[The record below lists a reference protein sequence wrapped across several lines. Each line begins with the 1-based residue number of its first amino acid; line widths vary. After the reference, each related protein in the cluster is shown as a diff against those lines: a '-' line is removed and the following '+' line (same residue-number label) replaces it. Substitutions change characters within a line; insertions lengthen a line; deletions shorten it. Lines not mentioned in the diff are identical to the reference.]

1 MKSSSRLSAVLHAL
15 MHMAAHKHPMT
26 SETLAQCMSTH
37 PVVVRRTMAGL
48 REAGLVSS
56 TKGHNGGWSILCD
69 MEKTTIRDI
78 HEALGEPAV
87 YAIGHSSETPQCL
100 LEQAVNAALDEAMKE
115 AEALLLARFQSLT
128 LAELAGDFTQRLH
141 ARHQEDHPH
150 EL

>member
-1 MKSSSRLSAVLHAL
+1 MKSGSRLSAVLHAL

-26 SETLAQCMSTH
+26 SETLAQCMTTH

-48 REAGLVSS
+48 RKAGLVTSA
-56 TKGHNGGWSILCD
+56 KGHNGGWSIACD

-78 HEALGEPAV
+78 HDALGEPAI
-87 YAIGHSSETPQCL
+87 YAIGNRGETPQCL
-100 LEQAVNAALDEAMKE
+100 LEQAVNAALDEAMQE

-128 LAELAGDFTQRLH
+128 LAQLAGDFTQRLNAIH
-141 ARHQEDHPH
+141 HGDSGH

>member
-1 MKSSSRLSAVLHAL
+1 

-26 SETLAQCMSTH
+26 SEALAQCMSSH

-56 TKGHNGGWSILCD
+56 TKGHNGGWSIACD
-69 MEKTTIRDI
+69 MAKTTIRDI

-87 YAIGHSSETPQCL
+87 YAIANSNDAPQCL
-100 LEQAVNAALDEAMKE
+100 LEQAVNAALDDAKKE

-128 LAELAGDFTQRLH
+128 LAQIAGDFTERLQ
-141 ARHQEDHPH
+141 ARHHH
-150 EL
+150 KGH